1 MKKINTV
8 SLILLI
14 LLTLAGCAGQ
24 PQSKWRD
31 EFVFYAD
38 GVEIE
43 VGDDVDEV
51 ITRLGKPNRIASAPS
66 CAGLGCDELYIYNGF
81 KISAY
86 CEGDECEIVAIEL
99 TNDTRQTPEGIS
111 IGAPES
117 SVIEVYGAGRDF
129 VGGVEYISDDCRL
142 QFYLSDGRVSGIKYL
157 KYGD

>member
-1 MKKINTV
+1 
-8 SLILLI
+8 
-14 LLTLAGCAGQ
+14 LTLASCGEL
-24 PQSKWRD
+24 PQTRAR
-31 EFVFYAD
+31 EEYVFYAQ

-43 VGDDVDEV
+43 LGEDADE
-51 ITRLGKPNRIASAPS
+51 IISRLGKPNRTASAPS
-66 CAGLGCDELYIYNGF
+66 CAGLGIDEVYIYNGF

-86 CEGDECEIVAIEL
+86 REGDECEIVAIEL
-99 TNDTRQTPEGIS
+99 TNDTRQTSEGIS

-142 QFYLSDGRVSGIKYL
+142 QFYLSGGRVSGIKYL